1 MEKRSIT
8 IGLKLRTILSSIGAT
23 LTLIFLILFAIF
35 SLKWTNNVLTIVFLV
50 LSNVFGVFII
60 CLNIYSL
67 ILNKKIFYGELFHK
81 TVENY
86 GKINQ
91 LY

>member
-8 IGLKLRTILSSIGAT
+8 FGLKLRTILSFIGVT

-35 SLKWTNNVLTIVFLV
+35 ALKGTNNVLTIVFLV

-60 CLNIYSL
+60 CLNIYSTIIISL
-67 ILNKKIFYGELFHK
+67 
-81 TVENY
+81 
-86 GKINQ
+86 
-91 LY
+91 

>member
-8 IGLKLRTILSSIGAT
+8 FGLKLRIILSSIGVT

-35 SLKWTNNVLTIVFLV
+35 ALKGTNHVLTIVFLV
-50 LSNVFGVFII
+50 LLIVFIVFVI
-60 CLNIYSL
+60 CLNIYST
-67 ILNKKIFYGELFHK
+67 ILNKKIFFGELFHK

-86 GKINQ
+86 GKIN
-91 LY
+91 